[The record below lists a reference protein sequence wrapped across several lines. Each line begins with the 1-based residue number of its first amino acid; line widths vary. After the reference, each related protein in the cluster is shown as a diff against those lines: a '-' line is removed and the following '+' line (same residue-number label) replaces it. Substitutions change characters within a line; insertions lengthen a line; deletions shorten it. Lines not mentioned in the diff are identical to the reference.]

1 MNEREFKNVLFTEFS
16 RIGKCLSSPKRIEI
30 LDVLTQGPKSVERI
44 SQITSMSIA
53 NVSQHLQSLY
63 YAKLVDYKKR
73 GNFVYYEL
81 ADPAVL
87 HFLNSFYDLSE
98 KQLIEIQHIKD
109 QFMGRFLEVEA
120 VSMDELLSRLESGEV
135 TLLDVRPND
144 EYEAAHIP
152 GAISLPIEEL
162 ADQLSALPQDTKIV
176 AYCRGPYCL
185 MAIKAI
191 ELLKAQGFDA
201 YRLDKS
207 VHEWNDYVGKEVL
220 AP

>member
-109 QFMGRFLEVEA
+109 QFMGQFLEVEA

-144 EYEAAHIP
+144 EYEAAHIRSN
-152 GAISLPIEEL
+152 I
-162 ADQLSALPQDTKIV
+162 
-176 AYCRGPYCL
+176 
-185 MAIKAI
+185 
-191 ELLKAQGFDA
+191 
-201 YRLDKS
+201 
-207 VHEWNDYVGKEVL
+207 
-220 AP
+220 APN

>member
-1 MNEREFKNVLFTEFS
+1 MLFTEFS

-109 QFMGRFLEVEA
+109 QFMGQFLEVEA

-162 ADQLSALPQDTKIV
+162 ADQLSALPHDTKIV